1 MDNKKTNKYY
11 LQKVITDLR
20 FIIAHTKDI
29 SQG

>member
-1 MDNKKTNKYY
+1 MDNKKTNKYF

-29 SQG
+29 SQ